1 MTAVSNLEFGQNLL
15 YKANVRPAGNA
26 AQSRERRPTVKMPLE
41 HTRQILPDE
50 PFERAAGFEQIF
62 RSSPYVLWPQ
72 YPINGLK

>member
-1 MTAVSNLEFGQNLL
+1 
-15 YKANVRPAGNA
+15 
-26 AQSRERRPTVKMPLE
+26 MPLE